1 MKSTGALIVKNTAY
15 NFLGKGLPFII
26 ALISIPVLIN
36 YLGTERFGILTITW
50 VFVGYFSLFDLGL
63 GRALIKTI
71 AERLGTD
78 NEDDIAHIF
87 RVVSI
92 LLGIL
97 GLFAGLLLYLITPY
111 LVYDLLNIPEVFIHE
126 SINAFYF
133 LSFAIPFTLLSSSF
147 RGTLEAWQNFGLLN
161 IIQSIIGTLTYLVP
175 LLVVLVEPRLDYVV
189 ASLVLVRVIGS
200 GILFKF
206 ANNLIVKTNRS
217 DTPKKD
223 LLKELL
229 SFGGWITVSNI
240 LDPLLNYLDRFI
252 IGAFLTMSVVAYF
265 TTPYE
270 VVIKLVIIPVALITT
285 LFPVF
290 SNIAVI
296 APEKLKSLIS
306 DSYHFL
312 TAGIFIISFVG
323 ILGAEHF
330 LYYWVGEE
338 FAGESTLVLQIFLL
352 GYFVNSIAKIPYTYL
367 QSIGRPEITAKIHLA
382 ELPFTILLI
391 LLVIEPYGI
400 IGIAI
405 IRFIRLFV
413 DMLLL
418 MYFSHRVTNE
428 IKNPIGSVL
437 IHLSLL
443 TLAVTGAYLTSN
455 LVYISLFILTG
466 IICYL
471 LYFWWYS
478 SENRHRIFLK
488 SVIGRVK

>member
-1 MKSTGALIVKNTAY
+1 MKSSGALIVKNTAY
-15 NFLGKGLPFII
+15 NFLGKGLPLII

-71 AERLGTD
+71 AERLETE
-78 NEDDIAHIF
+78 NEGDIAHIF
-87 RVVSI
+87 RIVSI

-97 GLFAGLLLYLITPY
+97 GLFAGLILYLITPY
-111 LVYDLLNIPEVFIHE
+111 LVYDLLNIPEEFIHE
-126 SINAFYF
+126 SITAFYF
-133 LSFAIPFTLLSSSF
+133 LSFAIPFTLLSTSF

-161 IIQSIIGTLTYLVP
+161 IIQSVIGTLTYLVP
-175 LLVVLVEPRLDYVV
+175 VLVVLVEPRLDLVV
-189 ASLVLVRVIGS
+189 ASLVLIRVLGS
-200 GILFKF
+200 LILFKF
-206 ANNLIVKTNRS
+206 AFNLIGKINRTE
-217 DTPKKD
+217 TPKKG

-252 IGAFLTMSVVAYF
+252 IGAFLTMSAVAYF

-290 SNIAVI
+290 SNIAVL
-296 APEKLKSLIS
+296 APEKLKSLIK
-306 DSYHFL
+306 DSYLFL

-323 ILGAEHF
+323 IWGAEHF
-330 LYYWVGEE
+330 LYFWIGEE
-338 FAGESTLVLQIFLL
+338 FANESTLVLQVLLL
-352 GYFVNSIAKIPYTYL
+352 GYFVNSIAKIPYTHL

-391 LLVIEPYGI
+391 LLVIDTYGI
-400 IGIAI
+400 LGIAFV
-405 IRFIRLFV
+405 RFIRLFV

-418 MYFSHRVTNE
+418 MFFSHRVTIG
-428 IKNPIGSVL
+428 IKIPLGSVL

-443 TLAVTGAYLTSN
+443 VLACIGAYFISN
-455 LVYISLFILTG
+455 LIYIILFTLTG

-471 LYFWWYS
+471 FYFWWFS
-478 SENRHRIFLK
+478 SESRHRVFIK
-488 SVIGRVK
+488 SVIGIDK